1 MFYGSH
7 TPLARPSVKQIENAT
22 SHKPSRGVKLTFNP
36 PIAMGVLILHMA
48 RLAKWTSESCQI
60 TKYSYI
66 FKIMLLGQCL
76 DVQMTTEVPEMCRI
90 LKCNKTTRRNIIE
103 LKILPIFTHLCVIP
117 NPYAFFFFIS
127 WKTKD
132 DIGPK
137 CCVERFFTIFGPTR
151 WKANNET
158 IFIFK
163 WIIPLHLVIKHI
175 WCKTP
180 EA

>member
-48 RLAKWTSESCQI
+48 RLAKWTSESCQM
-60 TKYSYI
+60 TKYSGI

-76 DVQMTTEVPEMCRI
+76 DVQMTTEEVPEMCRI

-117 NPYAFFFFIS
+117 NPYAFFFLS
-127 WKTKD
+127 RGKQKTTLW
-132 DIGPK
+132 
-137 CCVERFFTIFGPTR
+137 RIFPHSTLDQFLDQHVG
-151 WKANNET
+151 KQIMKQFSFSNELFLYT
-158 IFIFK
+158 
-163 WIIPLHLVIKHI
+163 W
-175 WCKTP
+175 
-180 EA
+180 